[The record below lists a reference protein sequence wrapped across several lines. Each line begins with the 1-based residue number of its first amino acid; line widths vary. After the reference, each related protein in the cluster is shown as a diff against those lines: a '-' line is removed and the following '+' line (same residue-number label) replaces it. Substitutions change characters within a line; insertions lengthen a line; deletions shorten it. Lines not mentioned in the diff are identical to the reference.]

1 MVPQPSFMATILTS
15 DSDSA
20 PFIRPTTLAVTY
32 SDAPLPKPL
41 PSHHT
46 AYDEPMATMIAELH
60 AVADTTLVPTYTD
73 PLELSQAM
81 HGLYMR
87 DVLGYDDD
95 GADEDDVNDIDI
107 TRMVS
112 VLCHVSKK

>member
-1 MVPQPSFMATILTS
+1 
-15 DSDSA
+15 
-20 PFIRPTTLAVTY
+20 
-32 SDAPLPKPL
+32 
-41 PSHHT
+41 
-46 AYDEPMATMIAELH
+46 
-60 AVADTTLVPTYTD
+60 
-73 PLELSQAM
+73 M